1 MITTTRPFDPTI
13 VRGESGG
20 WVEMLARAGYA
31 AKGIVYLLVGVLAAD
46 AALGSGDPEGSS
58 GALRT
63 LVDEPLGQAFLGVIA
78 VGLFGYVVWR
88 VVAAVKD
95 PEGRGALHR
104 AGYAISAAAYGLL
117 AVEAARL
124 ALGGAG
130 SSGSEHWL
138 HELAGGPYGLVLLGV
153 AGAILAG
160 YGLYRLYQAWRVDL
174 DDQLDLSSLGP
185 AGARAAV
192 VAGRLGYAARGAAFA
207 LMGGLAVRAALSAR
221 PEQAEPLGGL
231 LESLEGQP
239 WILGAL
245 GVGFIAYALY
255 NFLRAGYRRI
265 DTGSDTAAP
274 AMP

>member
-1 MITTTRPFDPTI
+1 MITTTRPFEPSI
-13 VRGESGG
+13 VPGESGG
-20 WVEMLARAGYA
+20 WVETLARAGYA

-58 GALRT
+58 GALRS
-63 LVDEPLGQAFLGVIA
+63 LVDEPMGQAFLGIIA

-88 VVAAVKD
+88 LVAAVKD
-95 PEGRGALHR
+95 PEGRGTLHR
-104 AGYAISAAAYGLL
+104 SGYAISAAAYGLL

-124 ALGGAG
+124 ALGGG
-130 SSGSEHWL
+130 SGSGSQHWL
-138 HELAGGPYGLVLLGV
+138 QALAAGPYGLVLLGV
-153 AGAILAG
+153 GGAVLAG

-185 AGARAAV
+185 TGARAAV
-192 VAGRLGYAARGAAFA
+192 VAGRLGYAARGVAFA

-221 PEQAEPLGGL
+221 PEQAEPLSGL
-231 LESLEGQP
+231 LESLQGQP

-265 DTGSDTAAP
+265 DTGSDAAAS